1 MVGGGKD
8 REEMSRLIDA
18 DDFEKFIKEKYKDG
32 ESTDDIKDQMLF
44 DLSYQPTAFDT
55 EKVVEEVKKLDLDG
69 VSMVEDGKYTLVR
82 RNEVISLIQTNGVCK
97 GRQKSCKYCY
107 KKDCPLSTEK
117 TLSDKWSDIVKKGGV
132 E

>member
-1 MVGGGKD
+1 
-8 REEMSRLIDA
+8 MSRLIDA
-18 DDFEKFIKEKYKDG
+18 DALLQEFETENVAHNSDIWHITGIKAFIEN
-32 ESTDDIKDQMLF
+32 
-44 DLSYQPTAFDT
+44 QPTAFDT

-82 RNEVISLIQTNGVCK
+82 RNEVISLIQTNGVCN